1 MVIENR
7 RKKAKEEREEI
18 KIQVRKGN
26 ITETQQYK
34 YLAYRKSG
42 TRDAGPGTRDPTSG
56 PGTRDPYSGTRD
68 PGPLERDPGPGTL
81 NLICGTLQ
89 RPLERDPGPG
99 TLNLI
104 CGTLQS
110 SKILQTRNA
119 VYGHDNNGLN
129 KHKPQWKELRIFLL
143 FLWTLPGSDNRWY

>member
-1 MVIENR
+1 MRFNLN
-7 RKKAKEEREEI
+7 AKFLGIPEKWDPGR
-18 KIQVRKGN
+18 G
-26 ITETQQYK
+26 T
-34 YLAYRKSG
+34 LYRDPGRG
-42 TRDAGPGTRDPTSG
+42 TLIVGPGTRDHW
-56 PGTRDPYSGTRD
+56 SGTRD
-68 PGPLERDPGPGTL
+68 PGPLERDPGPGA
-81 NLICGTLQ
+81 
-89 RPLERDPGPG
+89 
-99 TLNLI
+99 LNLI